1 MLIELKEIILLKAQ
15 RLSTLGP
22 GSELPDRIER
32 ACVSDAFAQVRGR
45 DGGRGEEKEEKGR
58 GGGGER
64 RRLGREKE
72 RRRERELG
80 GLRG

>member
-22 GSELPDRIER
+22 GLELPDRIER

-45 DGGRGEEKEEKGR
+45 GGRGEEKEEKGR